1 MRPKKLLRFFL
12 QQLQNTCNRM
22 GHENVFDGKSCDLQ
36 VVTWVTYFSLLT
48 PRDGVRAA
56 DEPPPG
62 LRTLHQLLPR
72 HPLLLLRILQ
82 ENLTR

>member
-1 MRPKKLLRFFL
+1 
-12 QQLQNTCNRM
+12 M
-22 GHENVFDGKSCDLQ
+22 GHENVFDGKSCCLQ
-36 VVTWVTYFSLLT
+36 VVTWVTYFPFLP

-62 LRTLHQLLPR
+62 LWTLHQLLPR